1 MKSVL
6 RYTAAGLAVAS
17 LGFASN
23 ASAATANAQV
33 AAEVLSTLQLRVS
46 TTDNVLNFGTVT
58 DAGLIADSTVVVSP
72 AAGVTC
78 GANLTCGGTA
88 NAPTFEIQGFTGS
101 TVVVSFPSATITLDR
116 AGTDLAG
123 LDNDMAVGAFTTSL
137 AGNSTQLVAGGF
149 TANPFTIGG
158 TLTVSPLQAPGVYT
172 GAVTVE
178 VQYN

>member
-6 RYTAAGLAVAS
+6 RYTAVGLALAS
-17 LGFASN
+17 FGFASS

-33 AAEVLSTLQLRVS
+33 AAEVLTTLQLRAV

-58 DAGLIADSTVVVSP
+58 DAGLTGDSTVVVSP
-72 AAGVTC
+72 AGAVSC

-88 NAPTFEIQGFTGS
+88 NAPTFEISGFTGS
-101 TVVVSFPSATITLDR
+101 TVVVSFPSATVPLAR
-116 AGTDLAG
+116 AGADLAG
-123 LDNDMAVGAFTTSL
+123 LDNDMNVSAFTTSL
-137 AGNSTQLVAGGF
+137 AGNQRTLVAGGF

-158 TLTVSPLQAPGVYT
+158 TLTVSQLQAPGVYT